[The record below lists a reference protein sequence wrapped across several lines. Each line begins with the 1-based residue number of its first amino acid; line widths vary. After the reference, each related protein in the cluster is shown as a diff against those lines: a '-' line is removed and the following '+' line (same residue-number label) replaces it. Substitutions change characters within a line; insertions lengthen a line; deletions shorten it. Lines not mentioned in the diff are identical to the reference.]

1 MVKSKVNLLIILT
14 IARIIIYIIKMDNL
28 QPIQDIY
35 AEFGYKEYEKYFLHH
50 ATVSMLNIY
59 N

>member
-1 MVKSKVNLLIILT
+1 
-14 IARIIIYIIKMDNL
+14 MDNL
-28 QPIQDIY
+28 QPNQDIY